1 MFAQSFDSIDKPKI
15 KDNLKICQMAKIQFF
30 KNALSIFVI
39 FWNINFENFFIFY
52 FDIKQRV
59 GFILNFDN
67 ALFLFKELL
76 SLMRQNGDMKKFSVY
91 YENKYQEV

>member
-15 KDNLKICQMAKIQFF
+15 KDNLEICQMAKIQFF

-39 FWNINFENFFIFY
+39 LWNINFENFFIFY

-59 GFILNFDN
+59 DFILNFDN

-76 SLMRQNGDMKKFSVY
+76 SLMRQSGDMKKFSAY
-91 YENKYQEV
+91 YKNKF

>member
-15 KDNLKICQMAKIQFF
+15 KDNLEICQMAKIQFF

-39 FWNINFENFFIFY
+39 LWNINFENFFIFY

-59 GFILNFDN
+59 DFILNFDN
-67 ALFLFKELL
+67 VLLLLKELL

-91 YENKYQEV
+91 YENKY